1 MVLKICLMASHGYP
15 SGLVLQQEQ
24 GLCRVL
30 KDCQPLLPS
39 PVAIPGMMRCGPLNP
54 RPNMCQ
60 ESLKSE
66 SGWLSNQFVKI
77 DPVVH
82 RPVLIDVQ
90 ETHPD
95 SVLFS
100 FGIAE
105 QCTRHDKILQF
116 LMSGTSET
124 DSGGFDISW
133 MPDLMGLQPL
143 TNDLDKPFATS
154 FIYPNCKSV
163 QKPFLDFVGDLGCNS
178 NVIVHPD
185 GQALFM
191 GSGAEMKDLLSVVA
205 EFYVSKNSL
214 KWRKKTVLIPHYP
227 RLNINE
233 AGTEVLL
240 SSFNVQATTIAP
252 LKSPEKIK
260 VKPSPKKNR
269 KKLGRERDLYKKNYF
284 HACES
289 LLSLMVDKKQR
300 RKTAILSLM
309 KSGPELPEL
318 LTQFSVGIAGTGL
331 AVLFSV
337 AYKVAS
343 GRVPFCSSKLF
354 NTGFGF
360 GLFWLSWAVNKMR
373 DTIIYISK
381 NGGKFGLK
389 DEETMRRLDKS
400 MGEIYFRAAALL
412 AVALMR
418 LA

>member
-337 AYKVAS
+337 AYK
-343 GRVPFCSSKLF
+343 
-354 NTGFGF
+354 
-360 GLFWLSWAVNKMR
+360 
-373 DTIIYISK
+373 
-381 NGGKFGLK
+381 
-389 DEETMRRLDKS
+389 
-400 MGEIYFRAAALL
+400 
-412 AVALMR
+412 
-418 LA
+418 